1 MTAALIISGPRPQ
14 AWASARARS
23 PSSGP
28 AVSSAVKEAEACQGP
43 TSHSLDTVDHPNG
56 HCCPCL
62 QSSPGNSIAR
72 LFCHQG
78 EGSSTPDTKGGGL
91 KVSAFQSQPQVR
103 PHPTLKATATEIT
116 PGPRRARSS
125 DLEVEVGKHRPPALP
140 VFPGPGLSPRGS
152 VPGAQSQGL
161 SQLALTF
168 SPHFSSEPPQ
178 HQPCFPAA
186 TEGSELS
193 WANGTPDSPPF
204 SACLHSDSP

>member
-14 AWASARARS
+14 AWARARS

-91 KVSAFQSQPQVR
+91 KVSAFQPQPRVW

-116 PGPRRARSS
+116 PGPGRARSS

-152 VPGAQSQGL
+152 VPGPQSAG
-161 SQLALTF
+161 S
-168 SPHFSSEPPQ
+168 HFQ
-178 HQPCFPAA
+178 
-186 TEGSELS
+186 
-193 WANGTPDSPPF
+193 PPF
-204 SACLHSDSP
+204 